1 MEKIS
6 VKIGHKQLSVNFWES
21 TNGEQ
26 KGIFYI
32 HHGMAEHIDRYK
44 FFAEHFTSEGYH
56 VVGHNHLG
64 HGDNKEN
71 GEGIFARSQGWER
84 VCSEASS
91 VTEYFHSIYPDLP
104 SYVFGHSMGAF
115 ITISSLRRIKN
126 LKGIFLTG
134 TFLPSKG
141 QMFFMKILLYLEKIL
156 FKTKENSKV
165 HKINFQRL
173 NSFFKN
179 PRTDFDWL
187 AKDINVV
194 NKYIDDP
201 NCGFNCSNS
210 LWLDFVYGGELV
222 LMDDTFLNVNYEIKV
237 FLAGGADD
245 PCIANGDGI
254 DGLYDHLQKRFNSV
268 SIKKF
273 KGMRHEIQNEQCK
286 DELVI
291 LMESFISN
299 E

>member
-6 VKIGHKQLSVNFWES
+6 VKIDNKELAVNFWKTTHE
-21 TNGEQ
+21 NIR
-26 KGIFYI
+26 GIFYI

-44 FFAEHFTSEGYH
+44 SFAEKLNSFGFH

-64 HGDNKEN
+64 HGNNKEN
-71 GEGIFARSQGWER
+71 GEGVFAESKGWTK
-84 VCSEASS
+84 VCNEACK
-91 VTEYFHSIYPDLP
+91 VNDHFFNLYPDIPVYL
-104 SYVFGHSMGAF
+104 FGHSMGAF
-115 ITISSLRRIKN
+115 ITISVLTRIKN

-141 QMFFMKILLYLEKIL
+141 QLFLMKILLHLEKII
-156 FKTKENSKV
+156 FKINEGSKI

-194 NKYIDDP
+194 DKYIDDP
-201 NCGFNCSNS
+201 NCGFNCSNT

-222 LMDDTFLNVNYEIKV
+222 LKSIFSKYRSIFIKN
-237 FLAGGADD
+237 
-245 PCIANGDGI
+245 I
-254 DGLYDHLQKRFNSV
+254 
-268 SIKKF
+268 
-273 KGMRHEIQNEQCK
+273 
-286 DELVI
+286 
-291 LMESFISN
+291 
-299 E
+299 

>member
-6 VKIGHKQLSVNFWES
+6 VKIDNKELTVNFWKT
-21 TNGEQ
+21 TNE
-26 KGIFYI
+26 KIRGIFYI

-44 FFAEHFTSEGYH
+44 SFAEKLNSFGFH

-64 HGDNKEN
+64 HGNNKEN
-71 GEGIFARSQGWER
+71 GEGVFAESKGWTK
-84 VCSEASS
+84 VCNEACK
-91 VTEYFHSIYPDLP
+91 VNDHFFNLYPDIPVYL
-104 SYVFGHSMGAF
+104 FGHSMGAF
-115 ITISSLRRIKN
+115 ITISVLTRIKN

-141 QMFFMKILLYLEKIL
+141 QLFLMKILLHLEKII
-156 FKTKENSKV
+156 FKINEGSKI

-194 NKYIDDP
+194 DKYIDDP
-201 NCGFNCSNS
+201 NCGFNCSNT

-222 LMDDTFLNVNYEIKV
+222 LKDDTFLNLSKDIKV

-245 PCIANGDGI
+245 PCIVNGGGI
-254 DGLYDHLQKRFNSV
+254 DGLYDHFRKKFNNV
-268 SIKKF
+268 VIKKF
-273 KGMRHEIQNEQCK
+273 KGMRHEIQNERSK
-286 DELVI
+286 NELLS
-291 LMESFISN
+291 LMESFIK

>member
-6 VKIGHKQLSVNFWES
+6 VKIDNKELAVNFWKTTHE
-21 TNGEQ
+21 
-26 KGIFYI
+26 KIRGIFYI

-44 FFAEHFTSEGYH
+44 SFAEKLNSFGFH

-64 HGDNKEN
+64 HGNNKEN
-71 GEGIFARSQGWER
+71 GEGVFAESKGWTK
-84 VCSEASS
+84 VCNEACK
-91 VTEYFHSIYPDLP
+91 VNDHFFNLYPDIPVYL
-104 SYVFGHSMGAF
+104 FGHSMGAF
-115 ITISSLRRIKN
+115 ITISVLTRIKN

-141 QMFFMKILLYLEKIL
+141 QLFLMKILLHLEKII
-156 FKTKENSKV
+156 FKINEGSKI

-194 NKYIDDP
+194 DKYIDDP
-201 NCGFNCSNS
+201 NCGFNCSNT

-222 LMDDTFLNVNYEIKV
+222 LKDDTFLNLSKDIKV

-245 PCIANGDGI
+245 PCIVNGGGI
-254 DGLYDHLQKRFNSV
+254 DGLYDHFRKKFNNV
-268 SIKKF
+268 VIKKF
-273 KGMRHEIQNEQCK
+273 KGMRHEIQNERSK
-286 DELVI
+286 NELLS
-291 LMESFISN
+291 LMESFIK

>member
-6 VKIGHKQLSVNFWES
+6 VKIDNKELAVNFWKTTHE
-21 TNGEQ
+21 NIR
-26 KGIFYI
+26 GIFYI

-44 FFAEHFTSEGYH
+44 SFAEKLNSFGFH

-64 HGDNKEN
+64 HGNNKEN
-71 GEGIFARSQGWER
+71 GEGVFAESKGWTK
-84 VCSEASS
+84 VCNEACK
-91 VTEYFHSIYPDLP
+91 VNDHFFNLYPDIPVYL
-104 SYVFGHSMGAF
+104 FGHSMGAF
-115 ITISSLRRIKN
+115 ITISVLTRIKN

-141 QMFFMKILLYLEKIL
+141 QLFLMKILLHLEKII
-156 FKTKENSKV
+156 FKINEGSKI

-187 AKDINVV
+187 AKDIHVV
-194 NKYIDDP
+194 DKYIDDP
-201 NCGFNCSNS
+201 NCGFNCSNT

-222 LMDDTFLNVNYEIKV
+222 LKDDTFLNLSKDIKV

-245 PCIANGDGI
+245 PCIVNGGGI
-254 DGLYDHLQKRFNSV
+254 DGLYDHFRKKFNNV
-268 SIKKF
+268 VIKKF
-273 KGMRHEIQNEQCK
+273 KGMRHEIQNERSK
-286 DELVI
+286 NELLS
-291 LMESFISN
+291 LMESFIK

>member
-1 MEKIS
+1 MKKIS
-6 VKIGHKQLSVNFWES
+6 VKIDQKELMANFWE
-21 TNGEQ
+21 TAIENPR
-26 KGIFYI
+26 GIFYI
-32 HHGMAEHIDRYK
+32 HHGMAEHIDRYNY
-44 FFAEHFTSEGYH
+44 FAEQLNSKGYH

-64 HGDNKEN
+64 HGNNKEN
-71 GEGIFARSQGWER
+71 GEGVFAESEGWNK
-84 VCSEASS
+84 VCEEACM
-91 VTEYFHSIYPDLP
+91 VNDYFCNLYPDIP
-104 SYVFGHSMGAF
+104 SYLFGHSMGAF

-141 QMFFMKILLYLEKIL
+141 QLFFMKILLYIERIV
-156 FKTKENSKV
+156 FRINEGSRI

-173 NSFFKN
+173 NSVFKN

-194 NKYIDDP
+194 EKYIDDP

-222 LMDDTFLNVNYEIKV
+222 LKDETFLNIDNDVKV

-245 PCIANGDGI
+245 PCIVNGGGI
-254 DGLYDHLQKRFNSV
+254 DGLYDHLQKKFNNV
-268 SIKKF
+268 FIKKF
-273 KGMRHEIQNEQCK
+273 DGMRHEIQNEPSK
-286 DELVI
+286 NEL
-291 LMESFISN
+291 LTSMERFIN
-299 E
+299 K

>member
-6 VKIGHKQLSVNFWES
+6 VKIDNKELAVNFWQS
-21 TNGEQ
+21 THENIR
-26 KGIFYI
+26 GIFYI

-44 FFAEHFTSEGYH
+44 SFAEKLNSFGFH

-64 HGDNKEN
+64 HGNNKEN
-71 GEGIFARSQGWER
+71 GEGVFAESKGWTK
-84 VCSEASS
+84 VCNEACK
-91 VTEYFHSIYPDLP
+91 VNNHFFNLYPDIPVYL
-104 SYVFGHSMGAF
+104 FGHSMGAF
-115 ITISSLRRIKN
+115 ITISVLTRIKN

-141 QMFFMKILLYLEKIL
+141 QLFLMKILLYLEKII
-156 FKTKENSKV
+156 FKKNEGSKI
-165 HKINFQRL
+165 HEINFQRL

-187 AKDINVV
+187 AKDIHVV
-194 NKYIDDP
+194 DKYIDDP
-201 NCGFNCSNS
+201 NCGFNCSNK

-222 LMDDTFLNVNYEIKV
+222 LKDDTFLNLSKDIKV

-245 PCIANGDGI
+245 PCIVNGGGI
-254 DGLYDHLQKRFNSV
+254 DGLYDHFRKKFNNV
-268 SIKKF
+268 VIKKF
-273 KGMRHEIQNEQCK
+273 KGMRHEIQNERSK
-286 DELVI
+286 NELLS
-291 LMESFISN
+291 LMESFIK

>member
-6 VKIGHKQLSVNFWES
+6 VKIDNKELAVNFWKTTHE
-21 TNGEQ
+21 NIR
-26 KGIFYI
+26 GIFYI

-44 FFAEHFTSEGYH
+44 SFAEKLNSFGFH

-64 HGDNKEN
+64 HGNNKEN
-71 GEGIFARSQGWER
+71 GEGVFAESKGWTK
-84 VCSEASS
+84 VCNEACK
-91 VTEYFHSIYPDLP
+91 VNDHFFNLYPDIPVYL
-104 SYVFGHSMGAF
+104 FGHSMGAF
-115 ITISSLRRIKN
+115 ITISVLTRIKN

-141 QMFFMKILLYLEKIL
+141 QLFLMKILLHLEKII
-156 FKTKENSKV
+156 FKINEDSKI

-187 AKDINVV
+187 DKDINVV
-194 NKYIDDP
+194 DKYIDDP
-201 NCGFNCSNS
+201 NCGFNCSNT

-222 LMDDTFLNVNYEIKV
+222 LKDDTFLNLSKDIKV

-245 PCIANGDGI
+245 PCIVNGGGI
-254 DGLYDHLQKRFNSV
+254 DGLYDHFRKKFNNAV
-268 SIKKF
+268 IKKF
-273 KGMRHEIQNEQCK
+273 KGMRHEIQNERSK
-286 DELVI
+286 NELLS
-291 LMESFISN
+291 LMKSFIK

>member
-6 VKIGHKQLSVNFWES
+6 VKIDNKELEVNFWQ
-21 TNGEQ
+21 TTHKNIR
-26 KGIFYI
+26 GIFYI

-44 FFAEHFTSEGYH
+44 SFAEKLNSFGFH

-64 HGDNKEN
+64 HGNNKEN
-71 GEGIFARSQGWER
+71 GEGVFAESKGWTK
-84 VCSEASS
+84 VCYEACK
-91 VTEYFHSIYPDLP
+91 VNNHFFNLYPDIPVYL
-104 SYVFGHSMGAF
+104 FGHSMGAF
-115 ITISSLRRIKN
+115 ITISVLTRIKN

-141 QMFFMKILLYLEKIL
+141 QLFLMKILLYLEKII
-156 FKTKENSKV
+156 FKINEGSKI
-165 HKINFQRL
+165 HEINFQRL

-187 AKDINVV
+187 AKDIHVV
-194 NKYIDDP
+194 DKYIDDP
-201 NCGFNCSNS
+201 NCGFNCSNK

-222 LMDDTFLNVNYEIKV
+222 LKDDTFLNLSKDIKV

-245 PCIANGDGI
+245 PCIVNGGGI
-254 DGLYDHLQKRFNSV
+254 DGLYDHFRKKFNNV
-268 SIKKF
+268 VIKKF
-273 KGMRHEIQNEQCK
+273 KDMRHEIQNERSK
-286 DELVI
+286 NELLS
-291 LMESFISN
+291 LMESFIK